1 MTEVK
6 MPDTKDMKWL
16 RPNFSLDLLDVKQAH
31 EDARV
36 KSLELFARD
45 IILVVVWVN
54 FVQMTLISRGIS
66 EESTV
71 LPAMASYWLF
81 VHGTRCF
88 AAYVLMMC
96 GNYPEVKEIK
106 KDAHMAE

>member
-6 MPDTKDMKWL
+6 MPDTKDMKW
-16 RPNFSLDLLDVKQAH
+16 RSPNFSLDLLDVKQAH

-54 FVQMTLISRGIS
+54 FVQMTLISR
-66 EESTV
+66 
-71 LPAMASYWLF
+71 A
-81 VHGTRCF
+81 
-88 AAYVLMMC
+88 
-96 GNYPEVKEIK
+96 
-106 KDAHMAE
+106 